1 MSSIY
6 RLGITTVLLGCL
18 FAGGC
23 GGEQKQDSDAGGEHG
38 HADTGEVAEIPNT
51 YSAAVARCEAHTRR
65 IAELIESG
73 ELHDVHAEAA
83 YIRDIARKLPEL
95 AKVSMP
101 PEMLKEINLES
112 KELAGL
118 FVAIDK
124 AADSGDKEGTIRVHE
139 QMMELVAI
147 LKSHTGHESDHEGH
161 EHEK

>member
-38 HADTGEVAEIPNT
+38 HGDTEEVTRIPDT
-51 YSAAVARCEAHTRR
+51 YGAAVATCEEHTRQ

-73 ELHDVHAEAA
+73 KLHDVHAEAA
-83 YIRDIARKLPEL
+83 YIRDIARKLPAL
-95 AKVSMP
+95 ARVSMP
-101 PEMLKEINLES
+101 PGMLKDINLKS

-118 FVAIDK
+118 FDAIDK

-139 QMMELVAI
+139 QMKELVAA
-147 LKSHTGHESDHEGH
+147 LKAHEGHEGH
-161 EHEK
+161 EHN